1 MFIAKMNLS
10 TVVCVCATYPGDSI
24 TCQLGLSLQ
33 YLYSGKT
40 CWFSWCRICSVF
52 CRFFWFESRKTHFK
66 PSKICFPN
74 IKKYIYIYMNILFI
88 SGWLETIVQKPYK
101 VCDVQKVHAPCRKL
115 IDVGKDE
122 EISVHIEWKPK
133 RMLYNI
139 KLYFVNMYIC
149 IYL

>member
-1 MFIAKMNLS
+1 MFVQPIQV
-10 TVVCVCATYPGDSI
+10 TVLPAS
-24 TCQLGLSLQ
+24 LGSV
-33 YLYSGKT
+33 YS
-40 CWFSWCRICSVF
+40 
-52 CRFFWFESRKTHFK
+52 
-66 PSKICFPN
+66 
-74 IKKYIYIYMNILFI
+74 IYILGKHVGFPDAEYALCFVDFSDLNQEKLISNRQRFVSQIFKKIYMYTNILFI

-122 EISVHIEWKPK
+122 EITVHIEWKPK